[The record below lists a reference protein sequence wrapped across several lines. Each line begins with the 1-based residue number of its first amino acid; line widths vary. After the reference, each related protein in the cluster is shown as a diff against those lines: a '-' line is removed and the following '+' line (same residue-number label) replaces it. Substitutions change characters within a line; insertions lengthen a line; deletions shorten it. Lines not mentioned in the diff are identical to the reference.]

1 MALLDGA
8 TKGLVEEVA
17 PNSLQLGELVEDGVE
32 VLDLLEY
39 GVAGDLE
46 GVLGRASL
54 DEMVWE

>member
-8 TKGLVEEVA
+8 TEGLVEEVA
-17 PNSLQLGELVEDGVE
+17 PNSLRLRELVEDGVE

-46 GVLGRASL
+46 GVLGRVSL
-54 DEMVWE
+54 DERGWE

>member
-8 TKGLVEEVA
+8 KEGLVEEVA
-17 PNSLQLGELVEDGVE
+17 PNSLRLRELVEDGVE